1 MEELGGRVAVV
12 TGGASGIGFAL
23 AQRFAEEGMHLVVA
37 DVEETALEGAA
48 KQLADLGA
56 DVLAVPTDVSVPAQV
71 DALAAAARDRF
82 GTFHVVCNTAGVA
95 GHGGPAWGGAREE
108 WEWVVGVNLWGVI
121 DGLRAFLPT
130 LVEQDEGHVV
140 NTASVAGLGALPF
153 LSPYTATK
161 HAIVGLSEGLFHEL
175 ALHGSQVGVT
185 VLCPGFVKTNL
196 HESARNWPDRFGAE
210 PVNDHPAAAF
220 MGQLVRDQVEGGSP
234 PEALAAQVVAAIRE
248 RRFLVTTNP
257 EIAGF
262 AAENRAAEVRGEAP
276 ALPPLS

>member
-82 GTFHVVCNTAGVA
+82 GTFHVVCNNAGVG

-108 WEWVVGVNLWGVI
+108 WEWVVGVNLWGLI

>member
-1 MEELGGRVAVV
+1 VEELGGRVAVV

-82 GTFHVVCNTAGVA
+82 GTFHVVCNNAGVG